1 MYILGGL
8 SYNSDGSYREAEGAL
23 QCTLTQIPGKCRAVV
38 GETRLR
44 ICEGRGMDVVGLH
57 VGWGRDNTR
66 EVGFTYNNVC
76 VWGGGGGGGKGA
88 SKPETTN
95 RRISVCG
102 AG

>member
-44 ICEGRGMDVVGLH
+44 ICEGRGWLWLVYMWVGAETIHEKSGLPT
-57 VGWGRDNTR
+57 TR
-66 EVGFTYNNVC
+66 CVC
-76 VWGGGGGGGKGA
+76 VCGGGGGGQNQRQQTEG
-88 SKPETTN
+88 
-95 RRISVCG
+95 
-102 AG
+102 